1 MHNEEPIETPEQ
13 RPSAVSNPAIID
25 VTSCEFYNNGLCQ
38 CTCAN
43 SKLVPESVKNL
54 TCSDNDLCMF
64 KQLQYRTT
72 ELDEANSLIDKLIE
86 QSKYKDNIISSLRQT
101 IDNIVKLLRENSL
114 L

>member
-13 RPSAVSNPAIID
+13 RPSGILNTVIID

-38 CTCAN
+38 CTRAN
-43 SKLVPESVKNL
+43 SKLVPESVENL

-86 QSKYKDNIISSLRQT
+86 QVKYKDSIISSLRQT
-101 IDNIVKLLRENSL
+101 IRDIYKLTHKEI
-114 L
+114 